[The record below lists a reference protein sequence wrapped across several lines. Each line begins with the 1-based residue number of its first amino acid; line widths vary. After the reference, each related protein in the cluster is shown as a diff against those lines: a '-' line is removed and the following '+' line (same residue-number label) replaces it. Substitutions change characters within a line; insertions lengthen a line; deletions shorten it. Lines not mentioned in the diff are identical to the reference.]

1 MHPGQLRAARPE
13 DNRIQLGCKKNAR
26 DRLVVETP
34 GCCEPQCASTEDMKT
49 MDGAIQQRNAL
60 LNWHSHGLSLFAKM
74 PPGVKEEVDWSSRAP
89 PLESSPPLPLLYKW
103 HLGMCHI

>member
-1 MHPGQLRAARPE
+1 MTAGFSWFLALLRCFCQQLSSEKPVTVWWSKHLDAVNPKAWKLPQQE
-13 DNRIQLGCKKNAR
+13 NAQA
-26 DRLVVETP
+26 P
-34 GCCEPQCASTEDMKT
+34 KT

-89 PLESSPPLPLLYKW
+89 
-103 HLGMCHI
+103 